1 MEFKDLTKLAK
12 LASTVKPSSNYSFE
26 GETFTAKEIN
36 DTLRNELNSI
46 AGNNYHLYEQN
57 KHTIFALIEETI
69 DNVLPQ
75 RVLEEYGQFAE
86 IKTIPQGDKAI
97 FKQKITAASRRR
109 AKQFITKVGLA
120 GVYEVFKLDG
130 KSYEI
135 PTTAFGGAAQIS
147 IEEFL
152 DGRLDWNELVDIV
165 MEGLDE
171 AIYLEIE
178 KALIGAV
185 DNLGEYNKYA
195 GIGFNEQAMDS
206 LIAVADSYGRSTIY
220 CTFEFAA
227 TMIPSDARMSDAMR
241 DRVWN
246 NGFLGNYKGHN
257 VVVLNQSL
265 VDETNSR
272 KVIDPAYA
280 WIIPAGANEKPVKIA
295 FEGQTL
301 VDDRKNDDWSKEV
314 QVYKKLGVGA
324 LITNNICVYRNA
336 ALTKDVVIPTSS
348 I

>member
-1 MEFKDLTKLAK
+1 MEFKNLTELAK
-12 LASTVKPSSNYSFE
+12 LACTVKPSSNYSFE
-26 GETFTAKEIN
+26 GENFTGKEIN
-36 DTLRNELNSI
+36 ETLRSELNNI
-46 AGNNYHLYEQN
+46 AGDYHKYEQN
-57 KHTIFALIEETI
+57 KHTIFALVEKVI
-69 DNVLPQ
+69 DDILPQ

-86 IKTIPQGDKAI
+86 MTTVAQGDKAI
-97 FKQKITAASRRR
+97 FRQKVTSASRRR

-135 PTTAFGGAAQIS
+135 PTTAFGGAAQVS

-152 DGRLDWNELVDIV
+152 DGRVDFNELVDIV

-185 DNLGEYNKYA
+185 DSLGENNKYA

-206 LIAVADSYGRSTIY
+206 LVAVADSYGKSTIY
-220 CTFEFAA
+220 CTYEFAA
-227 TMIPSDARMSDAMR
+227 TMVPSTGWISDNMK
-241 DRVWN
+241 DQKWN
-246 NGFLGNYKGHN
+246 NGYLANYKGHN
-257 VVVLNQSL
+257 VIVLNQSL

-280 WIIPAGANEKPVKIA
+280 WIIPTGSNEKPVKIA

-301 VDDRKNDDWSKEV
+301 VDDRKNDDWSKEI
-314 QVYKKLGVGA
+314 QVYRKLGVGA

-336 ALTKDVVIPTSS
+336 ALTKNVVIPTSS